1 MPVCVRL
8 VSKGQKDPE
17 QDRPVAAR
25 SGEYGLLPG
34 LRRSELKGQVVRK
47 RKRAGNAVKP
57 TTELVV
63 TLHCR
68 KTEILDCMRAV
79 TMVLDDKDRAPTDVV
94 TKRFGDLLYSIEWNH
109 GFIDL
114 WVSK

>member
-1 MPVCVRL
+1 MRRL
-8 VSKGQKDPE
+8 VSKGQKTPGKTALKP
-17 QDRPVAAR
+17 QGN
-25 SGEYGLLPG
+25 GEYGLLPE

-47 RKRAGNAVKP
+47 RKRVGNAVKP

-79 TMVLDDKDRAPTDVV
+79 TMVLDDKDRAPSGVV
-94 TKRFGDLLYSIEWNH
+94 TKRFGDMLYSIEWNH
-109 GFIDL
+109 GLIDL